1 MHIITRLLAV
11 PLVHATALL
20 LALCVL
26 ARGAEASLLQASTL
40 KALLIEQQ
48 FHTQIAPQWLA
59 DALLAAPAPVAAATG
74 VPSTSWQQ
82 CAGELLDAGIAA
94 VAGGSSW
101 PQAAVWQR
109 GFTCMLPAAD
119 GTAVQTQSGVQF
131 QTLFR
136 NLSAADR
143 TAIATELLPPA
154 RIKPQVEGM
163 VDALFFWL
171 QGQAREPY
179 LVLDLR
185 LLKADLAAAGGS
197 AMVRKLVA
205 GFPACTPAAA
215 ELLLHAALAG
225 QLPPQLC
232 RFPAALPAGDALVA
246 AVLQS
251 QLQASIGSAL
261 PDQLNLV
268 TGVDDQVSMAST
280 GLLGISMVHLE
291 RAKWWIDRVHWV
303 AQHGAWLVGGGL
315 LLIAVLAAG
324 TLAQLSLWWGRTLL
338 QGGTL
343 ASVPAVVAYFLAH
356 SLPMAASL
364 TQLGSSPKILALR
377 LLLGA
382 APGLALETL
391 PAAVALLAIGA
402 ALWVAGGLSR
412 RLMMLAV

>member
-1 MHIITRLLAV
+1 MHILTRLLAV

-26 ARGAEASLLQASTL
+26 ARGAEASMLQASTL
-40 KALLIEQQ
+40 KALLVEQH

-59 DALLAAPAPVAAATG
+59 DALLAAPAPAETAAAAPTR
-74 VPSTSWQQ
+74 SWQQ
-82 CAGELLDAGIAA
+82 CAVDLLDAGIAA
-94 VAGGSSW
+94 AANGSSW
-101 PQAAVWQR
+101 PTAAAWQ
-109 GFTCMLPAAD
+109 GGVTCILPAEA
-119 GTAVQTQSGVQF
+119 GTAVQTQSAVQF
-131 QTLFR
+131 QVLFR
-136 NLSAADR
+136 HLSTADR
-143 TAIATELLPPA
+143 IAVAAELLPPV
-154 RIKPQVEGM
+154 RVQPQVEGM
-163 VDALFFWL
+163 VDALFFWM
-171 QGQAREPY
+171 QGQARTPY

-185 LLKADLAAAGGS
+185 LLKADLAGAGGS
-197 AMVRKLVA
+197 AMVRKLVD

-215 ELLLHAALAG
+215 DLLLHDALSG
-225 QLPPQLC
+225 HLPSQMC
-232 RFPAALPAGDALVA
+232 RFPASLPAGNAMVA
-246 AVLQS
+246 AVLQA
-251 QLQASIGSAL
+251 QLQASVGNAL

-268 TGVDDQVSMAST
+268 TGADKNAPGETS
-280 GLLGISMVHLE
+280 GLLGIRVEQLV
-291 RAKWWIDRVHWV
+291 RAKWWIDRVHWI

-315 LLIAVLAAG
+315 LIAALAAG

-338 QGGTL
+338 QAGTL
-343 ASVPAVVAYFLAH
+343 ASVPAVIAYFLAH

-412 RLMMLAV
+412 RLLMLAA

>member
-1 MHIITRLLAV
+1 MHILTRLLAV

-26 ARGAEASLLQASTL
+26 ARGAEVSMLQASTL
-40 KALLIEQQ
+40 KALLVEQH

-59 DALLAAPAPVAAATG
+59 DALLAAPAPAETAAAAPTR
-74 VPSTSWQQ
+74 SWHQ
-82 CAGELLDAGIAA
+82 CAVDLLDAGIAA
-94 VAGGSSW
+94 AANGSSW
-101 PQAAVWQR
+101 PTAAAWQ
-109 GFTCMLPAAD
+109 GGVTCILPAEA
-119 GTAVQTQSGVQF
+119 GTAVQTQSAVQF
-131 QTLFR
+131 QVLFR
-136 NLSAADR
+136 HLSTADR
-143 TAIATELLPPA
+143 IAVAAELLPPV
-154 RIKPQVEGM
+154 RVQPQVEGM

-171 QGQAREPY
+171 QGQARTPY

-185 LLKADLAAAGGS
+185 LLKADLAGAGGS
-197 AMVRKLVA
+197 AMVRKLVD

-215 ELLLHAALAG
+215 DLLLHDALSG
-225 QLPPQLC
+225 HLPAQMC
-232 RFPAALPAGDALVA
+232 RFPASLPAGNAMVA
-246 AVLQS
+246 AVLQA
-251 QLQASIGSAL
+251 QLQASVGNAL

-268 TGVDDQVSMAST
+268 TGADKNAPGETS
-280 GLLGISMVHLE
+280 GLLGIRVEQLV
-291 RAKWWIDRVHWV
+291 RAKWWIDRVHWI

-315 LLIAVLAAG
+315 MLIAALAAG

-338 QGGTL
+338 QAGTL
-343 ASVPAVVAYFLAH
+343 ASVPAVIAYFLAH

-364 TQLGSSPKILALR
+364 TQLGSSPKVLALR

-412 RLMMLAV
+412 RLLMLAA